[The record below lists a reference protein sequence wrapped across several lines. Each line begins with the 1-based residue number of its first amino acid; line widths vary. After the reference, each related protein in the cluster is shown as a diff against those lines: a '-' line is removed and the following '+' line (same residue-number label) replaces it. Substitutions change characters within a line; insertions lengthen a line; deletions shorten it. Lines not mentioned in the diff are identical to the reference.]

1 MARIYKTNMT
11 DLMDLPVII
20 KNFATKDDFRN
31 LEQKAKDKNFFTRS
45 GMDESNGVWFETKIG
60 DKTTRYTYAFGR
72 HNYDDI
78 AIWDDDCKK
87 AFKRE
92 HENYITK
99 FHIASNFNGE
109 NVKKICTKEQIIVH
123 ELLSN
128 ECFYLF
134 DKRNINNA
142 MRYILEAY
150 PETTINEIQSIYE
163 EYKDM
168 VTEIYG

>member
-1 MARIYKTNMT
+1 MT

-31 LEQKAKDKNFFTRS
+31 LEQKAKDKNIFTRS
-45 GMDESNGVWFETKIG
+45 GMDESNGVWFEIKIG
-60 DKTTRYTYAFGR
+60 DKTTRYTYAYGR

-92 HENYITK
+92 HDNYIT
-99 FHIASNFNGE
+99 FRMVSPFNSDK
-109 NVKKICTKEQIIVH
+109 VMKICTKEKFIVH
-123 ELLSN
+123 ELLFN

-134 DKRNINNA
+134 DKHNINNA